1 MTVTE
6 RPYSVV
12 VADPPWAF
20 GDKLPGTRGAES
32 HYPCMSVDDLCKL
45 TLPPLADDA
54 LLFLWKVAAMTEE
67 ALAVMHMWGFNLK
80 TEMVWVKCK
89 KDVHDTD
96 TVSDLAFGLGHYTR
110 AAHETCII
118 ATRGK
123 ASKLIVNKAIRSVF
137 FAPREAHSKKPEM
150 FYDLVEA
157 MTGGEGPYLE
167 LFARRQRIGWNCM
180 GYDTGVELKVST

>member
-80 TEMVWVKCK
+80 TEMVWVKTK
-89 KDVHDTD
+89 KGVVIGEPEVT
-96 TVSDLAFGLGHYTR
+96 DLAFGMGRYTR
-110 AAHETCII
+110 AAHETCLV
-118 ATRGK
+118 ASRGK
-123 ASKLIVNKAIRSVF
+123 GLNLVKNRSIRSVF
-137 FAPREAHSKKPEM
+137 FAEREAHSKKPEL
-150 FYDLVEA
+150 FYDLVEDL
-157 MTGGEGPYLE
+157 TGGEGHYLE
-167 LFARRQRIGWNCM
+167 LFARRQRGGWTTLGN
-180 GYDTGVELKVST
+180 ELGTNLT